1 MKRGKMRKEVNT
13 DMTEIGYILN
23 KADVLHLGLADEQ
36 GPYVVPV
43 NFAYAEGKIYFH
55 SSYEGRKAAALRSGQ
70 EVGFC
75 AEIDFEIKTEK
86 KACKWGGRFKSVI
99 GVGQARF
106 IEGHDDK
113 IPALE
118 LLMSKYADG
127 QYPFDEKVVDKT
139 AVVVI
144 EIKTATARIKD

>member
-1 MKRGKMRKEVNT
+1 MHKEVST
-13 DMTEIGYILN
+13 DMAEIGDILN
-23 KADVLHLGLADEQ
+23 RVYVLHLGLADEQ

-43 NFAYAEGKIYFH
+43 NFAYADGKIYFH
-55 SSYEGRKAAALRSGQ
+55 SSYKGRKAEALRSGQ
-70 EVGFC
+70 AVGFC
-75 AEIDFEIKTEK
+75 AETDLEIKTGE
-86 KACKWGGRFKSVI
+86 KACKWGYRFKSVI
-99 GVGQARF
+99 GAGRASF
-106 IEGHDDK
+106 IEDYDEK
-113 IPALE
+113 IAALE